1 EPSPDAPPSASPPVS
16 AQAPSAAAPLAR
28 VAVGSIP
35 VVVEN
40 TGTYRSVAARTR
52 PKVVPVV
59 PVPVVAV
66 APTPTAEAP
75 TPPERSSDEPRLS
88 EPITSKTT
96 TLIGQSPVDL
106 PDSNRSPAPAAGR
119 PAPAASVAT
128 VVGHP
133 APAPPPVDPLA
144 ATVLPDAPSPLAGLP
159 EGPASPEGSPPA
171 TEAPLDADE
180 DDPVPPVSSPLQGKL
195 PLVVGGAVLLVVA
208 VGAVLA
214 LRPGPAPQPPTAPSA
229 SASVSAAPT
238 PSAPAAAPKPDI
250 RCKRTDA
257 PSSVV
262 RKAVV
267 AAGVEVL
274 ARDETLAVGFA
285 SAENVAQVVR
295 LGTNLA
301 PTPAATVTTKDPL
314 RRVQPVLR
322 AGKLE
327 ASAEVDAK
335 VGGVAARRVVDF
347 DPPFFI
353 GVSDKGI
360 AEAREGAAPKELFPL
375 LGDGPVE
382 ALRVSHVG
390 PQRGV
395 AVAFRQGGAI
405 YAGVAVGE
413 ELSPRGGLEKAA
425 GLGRT
430 GVPSVA
436 VSGDDWLVVYAD
448 RFDAAGPWSLRLF
461 GGKLGGAG
469 GASAPTTFE
478 LPKAEAS
485 DGAIAPSLVSLGR
498 GAFLLAWTGG
508 PASAHQVRAQVID
521 GAGAPAGD
529 AFDVSERG
537 ANAGQARGAVNGAGR
552 GALVYFAAKDAEY
565 ELLAAP
571 IVCGREEK

>member
-1 EPSPDAPPSASPPVS
+1 V
-16 AQAPSAAAPLAR
+16 
-28 VAVGSIP
+28 
-35 VVVEN
+35 N
-40 TGTYRSVAARTR
+40 
-52 PKVVPVV
+52 
-59 PVPVVAV
+59 
-66 APTPTAEAP
+66 
-75 TPPERSSDEPRLS
+75 
-88 EPITSKTT
+88 
-96 TLIGQSPVDL
+96 
-106 PDSNRSPAPAAGR
+106 
-119 PAPAASVAT
+119 VAT

-133 APAPPPVDPLA
+133 APPAPVDPLA
-144 ATVLPDAPSPLAGLP
+144 ATVLPDAPSPLAGLANAP
-159 EGPASPEGSPPA
+159 SPLASTEGGGGAVA
-171 TEAPLDADE
+171 ADD
-180 DDPVPPVSSPLQGKL
+180 DDPVPPVASPLQGKG
-195 PLVVGGAVLLVVA
+195 PLVVGGAILLAVVA
-208 VGAVLA
+208 GAAIA
-214 LRPGPAPQPPTAPSA
+214 LRSSSTPPPTTAPSA
-229 SASVSAAPT
+229 SASASA
-238 PSAPAAAPKPDI
+238 PSAPSAPPAAPKLDI

-274 ARDETLAVGFA
+274 AREDTLAVGFA
-285 SAENVAQVVR
+285 SAETVAQVVK

-301 PTPAATVTTKDPL
+301 PTPAATVTAKDPL

-335 VGGVAARRVVDF
+335 AGAVAARRVVDF

-353 GVSDKGI
+353 GISDKGI
-360 AEAREGAAPKELFPL
+360 AEAREGAPPKELFPL
-375 LGDGPVE
+375 LGEGPVE
-382 ALRVSHVG
+382 ALRVSRLG

-405 YAGVAVGE
+405 YAGVAIGE

-485 DGAIAPSLVSLGR
+485 EGAIAPSLVSLGR

-521 GAGAPAGD
+521 GAGVPAGD

-537 ANAGQARGAVNGAGR
+537 ANAGQARGAVNEAGR
-552 GALVYFAAKDAEY
+552 GALVYFAAKDADY

-571 IVCGREEK
+571 IVCSKDGK